1 MKLNLCQSCH
11 QHILSDTLCPHCHK
25 PSNAT
30 KLTLPIALILG
41 IGCAKKDSAP
51 TPEVMA
57 LYGGP
62 PVEIQEVELQ
72 TEDTGTTEKPEKPPV
87 ENVKQSEDTNNTE
100 GTDDTTS
107 GEDSTEIK
115 SDPVEATIKPMY
127 GVDVTPIE
135 TNK

>member
-11 QHILSDTLCPHCHK
+11 HHILSETPCPRCHK
-25 PSNAT
+25 SSNPT

-62 PVEIQEVELQ
+62 PVEMQEVELQ
-72 TEDTGTTEKPEKPPV
+72 TEDTGTTESSDKSPI
-87 ENVKQSEDTNNTE
+87 ENTQQSEDITN
-100 GTDDTTS
+100 TDES
-107 GEDSTEIK
+107 NSTEN
-115 SDPVEATIKPMY
+115 KP
-127 GVDVTPIE
+127 E
-135 TNK
+135 TQPE